1 MTALLSTLLRNG
13 LQRTG
18 QHRYGRFEHL
28 LQMLRY
34 RRHQLSN
41 TWISPSDPRHLKIS
55 YSSVFSKRKSL
66 GRFIVMVIG
75 WDVSSRIVDRIS
87 KLTGSVSGNRSPAR
101 GSFWS

>member
-1 MTALLSTLLRNG
+1 MMMTMLLRDG

-18 QHRYGRFEHL
+18 QHGNGRFEHL

-34 RRHQLSN
+34 RCHQLSN

-66 GRFIVMVIG
+66 GRFMVMVIG
-75 WDVSSRIVDRIS
+75 WGVSSRTVDRIS
-87 KLTGSVSGNRSPAR
+87 KLTGSVSGNRSPAS